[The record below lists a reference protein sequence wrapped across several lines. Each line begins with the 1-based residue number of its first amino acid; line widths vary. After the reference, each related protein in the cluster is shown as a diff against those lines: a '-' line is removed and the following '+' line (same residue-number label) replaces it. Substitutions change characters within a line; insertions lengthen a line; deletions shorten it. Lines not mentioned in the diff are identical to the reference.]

1 MINKEKIK
9 MGFFDV
15 ENITKNITDGNGNII
30 AHFHMFSDYDKPQLY
45 MITIPEDYRKMY
57 GLDDYYLI

>member
-1 MINKEKIK
+1 